1 MSNSNSKNK
10 CWISLG
16 DIKVHDYKLTEYAK
30 LENFYEEWKN
40 YKKMLKKP
48 QNNSKW

>member
-1 MSNSNSKNK
+1 MANNNSNIKSE
-10 CWISLG
+10 ISLK
-16 DIKVHDYKLTEYAK
+16 DIKVHDYKLTEHAK
-30 LENFYEEWKN
+30 KYNFNDEWLN